1 MGPLLTLTNRPVTAM
16 LLIAGSVTPGKA
28 TPSSIRVLRR
38 ADDLL
43 ERAAPL
49 IAVALLVLFAL
60 WGWLASKA
68 TRLQFDELLELSAA
82 TASTA
87 AGVVSSLASGVDYN
101 PPLSHFLVR
110 AFHGW
115 FGDAEWALRLPAF
128 LGFAVMLVSLYFFVA
143 KQLGRTYGAI
153 AMLFILCLP
162 VRQYAIQVRPY
173 GMVLGFSGLCVLL
186 FDTALHRR
194 TRLFAL
200 AGLALCT
207 GALTATH
214 YYGVLVV
221 GVLCAAAL
229 VRSWE
234 VRRFDWP
241 LLISCTA
248 APLLVLIL
256 LHNVIAQQK
265 HELAHYFARGN
276 LLSFDHGYD
285 DFAMDPLV
293 YCVALVPGIVLLFL
307 RARTGEPRMSV
318 PPVPGI
324 QPAVMALSLG
334 LLVLPLAGAVITQLI
349 THAYLARYFLPA
361 ALGLA
366 ICACCV
372 LRSVAGALPGLALV
386 AVLSLS
392 MGFGKAILQETH
404 HSPDALPSAS
414 VLQSAA
420 TPVLF
425 DTPEAYLQVYH
436 YLPSVRRNIWAIA
449 DPAASLHYRR
459 YDTDDR
465 IMLALAG
472 QGKAQAVSLA
482 AAARMW
488 PAFRLVPR
496 SADYVWALKCV
507 MDSGARIA
515 VRRPFG
521 ASNFIFEVNVPPE
534 SIPFIEACGQQ

>member
-1 MGPLLTLTNRPVTAM
+1 M
-16 LLIAGSVTPGKA
+16 LIISNSVTQRKS
-28 TPSSIRVLRR
+28 TPSSIRFLRR

-49 IAVALLVLFAL
+49 IAVALLVSFAL

-87 AGVVSSLASGVDYN
+87 AGVVSSLAAGVDYN
-101 PPLSHFLVR
+101 PPLSHFAVR

-128 LGFAVMLVSLYFFVA
+128 LGFAVLLVSLYFFVA
-143 KQLGRTYGAI
+143 KQLGRTWGAI
-153 AMLFILCLP
+153 AMLVILCLP

-186 FDTALHRR
+186 FESALHPGKNRSR
-194 TRLFAL
+194 RLFAL
-200 AGLALCT
+200 AALALCT
-207 GALTATH
+207 GALTASH

-234 VRRFDWP
+234 VRKTDWP
-241 LLISCTA
+241 LLLSCTA
-248 APLLVLIL
+248 APLFVLVLL
-256 LHNVIAQQK
+256 RNVIAQQK

-293 YCVALVPGIVLLFL
+293 YCMGLALGVVLLFL
-307 RARTGEPRMSV
+307 CARAGELRMSGEPVRKMQ
-318 PPVPGI
+318 PG
-324 QPAVMALSLG
+324 VMTLSLG
-334 LLVLPLAGAVITQLI
+334 LLVLPLAGAVITQLV
-349 THAYLARYFLPA
+349 THAYLPRYFLPA
-361 ALGLA
+361 TLGFA
-366 ICACCV
+366 ICACYV
-372 LRSVAGALPGLALV
+372 LRSIAGALPGLALV

-392 MGFGKAILQETH
+392 MGLGKAILQETH
-404 HSPDALPSAS
+404 HSPDALPAAS
-414 VLQSAA
+414 MLQSAA
-420 TPVLF
+420 TPILF
-425 DTPEAYLQVYH
+425 DTPQAYLQVYH

-449 DPAASLHYRR
+449 DPAAALHYRQ

-465 IMLALAG
+465 IMLSLAG

-482 AAARMW
+482 AAARRW

-507 MDSGARIA
+507 MDAGAQIA
-515 VRRPFG
+515 VRQPFG
-521 ASNFIFEVNVPPE
+521 GSNFIFEVNVRPE
-534 SIPFIEACGQQ
+534 SIPAIEACGRP

>member
-1 MGPLLTLTNRPVTAM
+1 M

-28 TPSSIRVLRR
+28 TPSSIRALRR

-49 IAVALLVLFAL
+49 IAFALLVSFAL

-101 PPLSHFLVR
+101 PPLSHFAVR

-153 AMLFILCLP
+153 AMLVILCLP

-186 FDTALHRR
+186 FESALHPGKAGKNRG
-194 TRLFAL
+194 RLFAL

-221 GVLCAAAL
+221 GVLFAAAL
-229 VRSWE
+229 VSSWE

-248 APLLVLIL
+248 SPLLALVL

-293 YCVALVPGIVLLFL
+293 YCVALVAGIVLLFL
-307 RARTGEPRMSV
+307 CARAGELRMSV
-318 PPVPGI
+318 QPVLGI

-334 LLVLPLAGAVITQLI
+334 LLVLPLAGAVITQLV
-349 THAYLARYFLPA
+349 THAYLPRYFLPA
-361 ALGLA
+361 TRGLA

-372 LRSVAGALPGLALV
+372 LRSVAAAVPGLALV

-404 HSPDALPSAS
+404 HSPDALPPAS

-420 TPVLF
+420 TPILF

-449 DPAASLHYRR
+449 DPPASLHYRR

-496 SADYVWALKCV
+496 SADPVWALNCV
-507 MDSGARIA
+507 MDAGARIA
-515 VRRPFG
+515 VRQPFG

-534 SIPFIEACGQQ
+534 SIPAIEACGQQ